1 MAPTGDEQAKSV
13 EQKIAELQ
21 QQLSEAQ
28 SKLRERSEPA
38 ETSVPNREIEEV
50 RTASMKLPAFW
61 RRDPKLWFSQIEA
74 QFHSHLVRSD
84 TSKYYAVI
92 AALDCSTLQPVS
104 NIIANPPATGKYD
117 AVKKTLIDS
126 YSDSREQ
133 QIRKLLKEL
142 DLGDRKPS
150 ELLREMKT
158 LASDHVDDQM
168 LQTLWLHRL
177 PLNVQLLVS
186 ASDGVPLEKMASI
199 ADKLVEIV
207 SNRGSPSIA
216 AIANEPAPPAVAP
229 QTTIAETLKSLQEQ
243 ITALTTTVKQ
253 LANRGRYHSQQR
265 QRSQSRNRNDNN
277 EADKQNQVDNDICF
291 YYRRHG
297 NQARRCT
304 TPCKFVPSSGN

>member
-1 MAPTGDEQAKSV
+1 MAPTSDEQAKSV

-216 AIANEPAPPAVAP
+216 AIANEPAPPAVTP

-291 YYRRHG
+291 YHRRHG
-297 NQARRCT
+297 NQARKCT

>member
-1 MAPTGDEQAKSV
+1 MAPIGEEQAKSV

-21 QQLSEAQ
+21 QQFSKAQ
-28 SKLRERSEPA
+28 NKLRDKNEST
-38 ETSVPNREIEEV
+38 ETSDPNREIEEV
-50 RTASMKLPAFW
+50 RTASMKLPACW
-61 RRDPKLWFSQIEA
+61 RRDPRLWFSQIEA

-104 NIIANPPATGKYD
+104 NIIANLPATGKYD
-117 AVKKTLIDS
+117 AVKKTLFDS

-142 DLGDRKPS
+142 KLGDRKPS

-186 ASDGVPLEKMASI
+186 ASDGVTLEKMVNI
-199 ADKLVEIV
+199 ANNLVEIV
-207 SNRGSPSIA
+207 TNRGSPSIA
-216 AIANEPAPPAVAP
+216 VIANQPTPPAV
-229 QTTIAETLKSLQEQ
+229 
-243 ITALTTTVKQ
+243 
-253 LANRGRYHSQQR
+253 
-265 QRSQSRNRNDNN
+265 
-277 EADKQNQVDNDICF
+277 
-291 YYRRHG
+291 
-297 NQARRCT
+297 
-304 TPCKFVPSSGN
+304 TP

>member
-1 MAPTGDEQAKSV
+1 MAPIGDEQAKSV

-28 SKLRERSEPA
+28 NKLREKNERT
-38 ETSVPNREIEEV
+38 ETSDQNREIEEV

-207 SNRGSPSIA
+207 SFYA
-216 AIANEPAPPAVAP
+216 
-229 QTTIAETLKSLQEQ
+229 TTSTV
-243 ITALTTTVKQ
+243 TVKKPK
-253 LANRGRYHSQQR
+253 RQQ
-265 QRSQSRNRNDNN
+265 
-277 EADKQNQVDNDICF
+277 
-291 YYRRHG
+291 
-297 NQARRCT
+297 
-304 TPCKFVPSSGN
+304 